1 MEIIKIG
8 KDLGTAIKRTVSSGL
23 KWQDKVHALFIS
35 SAWHYAE
42 HGDSTYL
49 SMLCREITKVN
60 GVNKSKLIGFVSEVC
75 QVNWDSQKLTFKKAK
90 KSEFKFDQDELFS
103 RKWYD
108 FESDEAMS
116 AWMMKKAFES
126 MTKAIENHESEARYQ
141 YIEALEAYNGL
152 QNKMAE
158 VAQLQEVTEA
168 A

>member
-8 KDLGTAIKRTVSSGL
+8 KDLGTAIKRTVTSGL

-35 SAWHYAE
+35 AAWHYAE

-60 GVNKSKLIGFVSEVC
+60 GVNKSKLIGYVSEVC
-75 QVNWDSQKLTFKKAK
+75 QVNWDSKKLTFKKAK
-90 KSEFKFDQDELFS
+90 KSEFKFDQDELFA

-108 FESDEAMS
+108 FETDEVMS
-116 AWMMKKAFES
+116 AWQMKKVFEN
-126 MTKAIENHESEARYQ
+126 MTKAIEKHESEAREQ
-141 YIEALEAYNGL
+141 YIEAAEAYHGL
-152 QNKMAE
+152 QSKMAE
-158 VAQLQEVTEA
+158 VAQLVEVTEA

>member
-8 KDLGTAIKRTVSSGL
+8 KDLGTAIKRTASSGL

-49 SMLCREITKVN
+49 SMLCREITKIN
-60 GVNKSKLIGFVSEVC
+60 GVNKSKLIGYVSEVC
-75 QVNWDSQKLTFKKAK
+75 QVNWDSEKLTFKKAK
-90 KSEFKFDQDELFS
+90 KSEFKFNQDELFS

-108 FESDEAMS
+108 FEIDEAMS

-126 MTKAIENHESEARYQ
+126 MTKAIEKHESEARYQ
-141 YIEALEAYNGL
+141 YIEALEAYIGL